1 MVLVNGKKG
10 LVDVRHSHNR
20 IRLPE
25 KKILLTM
32 YLCNR
37 LNTYLGQTLV
47 HLESLNHVNFASIA
61 CSRDDVSFSHF
72 LWHITK
78 RRAP

>member
-37 LNTYLGQTLV
+37 LNTYLGPRQLC
-47 HLESLNHVNFASIA
+47 LNRLF
-61 CSRDDVSFSHF
+61 SR
-72 LWHITK
+72 
-78 RRAP
+78 

>member
-47 HLESLNHVNFASIA
+47 HLESETTSTLPQSLV
-61 CSRDDVSFSHF
+61 
-72 LWHITK
+72 LEMM
-78 RRAP
+78 

>member
-1 MVLVNGKKG
+1 MKSSAPNCEESWSMVLVNGKKG

-37 LNTYLGQTLV
+37 LNTYLG
-47 HLESLNHVNFASIA
+47 AS
-61 CSRDDVSFSHF
+61 
-72 LWHITK
+72 
-78 RRAP
+78 